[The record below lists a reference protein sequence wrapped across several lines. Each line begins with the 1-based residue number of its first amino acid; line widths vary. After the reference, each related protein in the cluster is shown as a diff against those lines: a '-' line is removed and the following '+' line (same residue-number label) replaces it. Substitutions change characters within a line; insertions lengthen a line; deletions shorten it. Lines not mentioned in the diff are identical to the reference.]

1 VIALKILPNFLN
13 VRLPMRLAGGLLLV
27 LAGSLPSAAGYA
39 AETGVLHL
47 RCTNATGGASWSMV
61 VDLDHSLVDSL
72 PATISDAWIK
82 WHNASGGIYELER
95 ATGKLQ
101 LRAAS
106 TTGGYFLHYSCQP
119 E

>member
-1 VIALKILPNFLN
+1 MLNSFMTGRRLSVSARRMATVVLALPLATATSLAAASAA
-13 VRLPMRLAGGLLLV
+13 AGGI
-27 LAGSLPSAAGYA
+27 
-39 AETGVLHL
+39 LHM
-47 RCTNATGGASWSMV
+47 RCTNPVGGAAWSIA
-61 VDLDHSLVDSL
+61 VDLDRQLVDTR
-72 PATISDAWIK
+72 PAKISDGWIS
-82 WHNASGGIYELER
+82 WRGQHGGIYELER

>member
-1 VIALKILPNFLN
+1 MLFL
-13 VRLPMRLAGGLLLV
+13 A
-27 LAGSLPSAAGYA
+27 LAGSLPAGAGHA
-39 AETGVLHL
+39 AETDVLHL
-47 RCTNATGGASWSMV
+47 RCTNATGGASWSIV
-61 VDLDHSLVDSL
+61 VDLDRGLVDSL
-72 PATISDAWIK
+72 PATISDTWIK

>member
-1 VIALKILPNFLN
+1 MLFL
-13 VRLPMRLAGGLLLV
+13 A
-27 LAGSLPSAAGYA
+27 LAGSLPAAGGRA
-39 AETGVLHL
+39 AETGMLHL
-47 RCTNATGGASWSMV
+47 RCTNATGGANWSIV
-61 VDLDHSLVDSL
+61 VDLDRDLVDSL
-72 PATISDAWIK
+72 PATINDTWIK
-82 WHNASGGIYELER
+82 WRNATGGIYELER